1 VNRERTPATG
11 APRLTPAAVRLP
23 NAAVRASGVGH
34 ASCVRPATIHT
45 HLTEDLM
52 PLNRRCALA
61 LVLAVATA
69 APAFAQS
76 KLKVA
81 AIYTVPVEQ
90 QWVSRIDKALKA
102 AVARGEVEYVFS
114 ENVANADYERV
125 MRQYA
130 EGGHTLIVGESFAVE
145 AAARKVAKD
154 YPKVSFLMGSSGKPQ
169 APNFGVFDNYIQEP
183 AYLSGMIAGG
193 VSKSNKIGM
202 VGGYSIPEVN
212 RLMHAFMAG
221 AKDTNPKVEFM
232 VTFINSWFDPPKAK
246 EAAFAMIDKGA
257 DVMYAERFGVSD
269 AAKERGKLAIGN
281 VINTQDKY
289 PDTVVA
295 SALWHMEPTID
306 AAIKAVKAGAF
317 KAEDYG
323 HYSTMKAKGSELSAL
338 GTFEKK
344 VPAELVAK
352 VRAKEKAILD
362 GGFKVKVDDSQPKG
376 TAK

>member
-1 VNRERTPATG
+1 MTLSRRQTLA
-11 APRLTPAAVRLP
+11 AAV
-23 NAAVRASGVGH
+23 AAATLASLGG
-34 ASCVRPATIHT
+34 
-45 HLTEDLM
+45 
-52 PLNRRCALA
+52 
-61 LVLAVATA
+61 
-69 APAFAQS
+69 PAFAQA

-102 AVARGEVEYVFS
+102 AVARGEIEYEFS
-114 ENVANADYERV
+114 ENVTNADYERV
-125 MRQYA
+125 MRGYA
-130 EGGHTLIVGESFAVE
+130 EKGNTLIVGESFAVE
-145 AAARKVAKD
+145 TAARKVAKD

-169 APNFGVFDNYIQEP
+169 APNFSVFDNYIQEP

-193 VSKSNKIGM
+193 MTKSNKIGL
-202 VGGYSIPEVN
+202 VGGYPIPEVN
-212 RLMHAFMAG
+212 RLMNAFIDG
-221 AKDTNPKVEFM
+221 VKEVNPKAEFT
-232 VTFINSWFDPPKAK
+232 VSFINSWFDPPKAK

-257 DVMYAERFGVSD
+257 DLLYAERFGVSD
-269 AAKERGKLAIGN
+269 AAKEKGKLAIGN

-306 AAIKAVKAGAF
+306 AALKAVKAGQF

-323 HYSTMKAKGSELSAL
+323 KYSTMKYKGSSLAPL

-344 VPAELVAK
+344 VPAELQAK
-352 VRAKEKAILD
+352 VKAKEKAILD
-362 GGFKVKVDDSQPKG
+362 GKFEVRVDDAPPK

>member
-1 VNRERTPATG
+1 MTPSRRTALNLALGAT
-11 APRLTPAAVRLP
+11 
-23 NAAVRASGVGH
+23 
-34 ASCVRPATIHT
+34 
-45 HLTEDLM
+45 
-52 PLNRRCALA
+52 ALA
-61 LVLAVATA
+61 ALPLPALAQA
-69 APAFAQS
+69 

-114 ENVANADYERV
+114 ESVANADYERV

-130 EGGHTLIVGESFAVE
+130 EAGHTLIVGESFAVE

-154 YPKVSFLMGSSGKPQ
+154 YPKVGFLMGSSGKPQ
-169 APNFGVFDNYIQEP
+169 APNFSVFDNYIQEP
-183 AYLSGMIAGG
+183 AYLSGLIAGG
-193 VSKSNKIGM
+193 MSKSGKIGM
-202 VGGYSIPEVN
+202 VGGFPIPEVN
-212 RLMHAFMAG
+212 RLMNAFMAG
-221 AKDTNPKVEFM
+221 VKEVNPKAEFM

-269 AAKERGKLAIGN
+269 AAKERKVLAIGN
-281 VINTQDKY
+281 VIDTQKDY

-295 SALWHMEPTID
+295 SALWNMEPTID
-306 AAIKAVKAGAF
+306 RALKAVKEGKF

-323 HYSTMKAKGSELSAL
+323 KYSMMKYKGSELSPL
-338 GTFEKK
+338 GTFAAK
-344 VPAELVAK
+344 VPKPVLDKVAA
-352 VRAKEKAILD
+352 RQKEILA
-362 GGFKVKVDDSQPKG
+362 GTYTVKVDDGQPKG